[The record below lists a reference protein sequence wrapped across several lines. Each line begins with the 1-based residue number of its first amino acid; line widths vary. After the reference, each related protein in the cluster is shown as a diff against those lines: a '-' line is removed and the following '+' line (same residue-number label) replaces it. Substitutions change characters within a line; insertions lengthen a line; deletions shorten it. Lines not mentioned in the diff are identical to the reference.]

1 LAWVNN
7 PCRSCGLDSPAN
19 KASVYQGCGHCL
31 QYSQPWSDLAVTF
44 RYEGTLP
51 WVFHQI
57 KHHQALRLA
66 DQLIQIA
73 LAEVRLPITAQ
84 TLLIPMPSNSLR
96 LAKRGFSLSLLMAQ
110 ALSRRSGRP
119 VVPLLRINRHLKPQK
134 NLARPERFAQM
145 VGAFSLNEPVAR
157 QWMAPRQDRSWQEQ
171 SLLLIDDVLTTGAT
185 LQSAAECLRDAGAQ
199 TLHAWLLA
207 RTPEK

>member
-1 LAWVNN
+1 
-7 PCRSCGLDSPAN
+7 
-19 KASVYQGCGHCL
+19 
-31 QYSQPWSDLAVTF
+31 
-44 RYEGTLP
+44 
-51 WVFHQI
+51 
-57 KHHQALRLA
+57 
-66 DQLIQIA
+66 
-73 LAEVRLPITAQ
+73 
-84 TLLIPMPSNSLR
+84 
-96 LAKRGFSLSLLMAQ
+96 MAQ